1 MSSALEA
8 YLQKGSKPSVSSKY
22 DFSEISELKEKSK
35 PTPLRH
41 TQANKYD
48 PPMRR
53 RDMQSNHKSFER
65 KAPSENKSKTVKSKP
80 QKETKVEEK
89 PKEARLTD
97 LCAEDKSKIGEL
109 VKKLAS
115 ESRQRQQSE
124 SRYEDEKQAMERR
137 LKELELKTQ
146 EYENEREGMTEKL

>member
-1 MSSALEA
+1 
-8 YLQKGSKPSVSSKY
+8 
-22 DFSEISELKEKSK
+22 
-35 PTPLRH
+35 
-41 TQANKYD
+41 
-48 PPMRR
+48 
-53 RDMQSNHKSFER
+53 MQSNHKVSKLSIIQPNFIAQIQSSER

-97 LCAEDKSKIGEL
+97 LCAEDKSKVGEL